1 MKALLKK
8 IEPGFGSSFAI
19 KKIDCAKDQPAPEWH
34 QHSEYELVFLSKG
47 VKGRHHIGHYYHCF
61 DDGELTFLGSHLP
74 HYRFVNKGKLGQ
86 HKIVIQLR
94 RDFLGAGFLGQP
106 EMAAIRALFER
117 AKGGISFSGAT
128 KEKIG
133 ADLERILT
141 LEGFDRLIELLRMF
155 NDLAK
160 STEYKLLKADGFA
173 VEVDPLEKERIRKV
187 YSYVEKHFQNNI
199 PLEDIA
205 AKINMT
211 IPAFCRYIKKL
222 TGKTFTQFVN
232 EFRIDYA
239 SRLLVEES
247 MTIGEISFESGFN
260 NFSHFNK
267 QFKAITNQSPS
278 AFRKQQR
285 QMVG

>member
-1 MKALLKK
+1 VKALLKK

-19 KKIDCAKDQPAPEWH
+19 KKIDYAEVQPAPQWH

-47 VKGRHHIGHYYHCF
+47 VKGRHHIGHYYNCF

-74 HYRFVNKGKLGQ
+74 HYRYVKKGKPGQ

-106 EMAAIRALFER
+106 EMAAIRGLFER
-117 AKGGISFSGAT
+117 AKGGLSFSGAT
-128 KEKIG
+128 KEQIG

-160 STEYKLLKADGFA
+160 STEYKLLQADGFA
-173 VEVDPLEKERIRKV
+173 VEVDPSEKERIRKV
-187 YSYVEKHFQNNI
+187 YSYVEKHFQSNI
-199 PLEDIA
+199 PLQDIA

-247 MTIGEISFESGFN
+247 MTIAEVSFESGFN

-285 QMVG
+285 QLVR